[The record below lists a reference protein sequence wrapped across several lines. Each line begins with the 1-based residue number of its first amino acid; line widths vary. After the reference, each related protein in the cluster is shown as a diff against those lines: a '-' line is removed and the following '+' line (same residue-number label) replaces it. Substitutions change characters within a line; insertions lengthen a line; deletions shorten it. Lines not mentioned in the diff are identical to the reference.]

1 MTEGIEEEAE
11 DEALV
16 VAEGVVVVEEIDGL
30 PDEAVEEEEVE
41 QFRLFWG
48 IVVILFSEF
57 NVRDRDRTTLRER
70 I

>member
-1 MTEGIEEEAE
+1 MTEGIEEEVE
-11 DEALV
+11 DGALV
-16 VAEGVVVVEEIDGL
+16 VEEGEVVVEEIAGL

-57 NVRDRDRTTLRER
+57 NVRDRDGTILRER